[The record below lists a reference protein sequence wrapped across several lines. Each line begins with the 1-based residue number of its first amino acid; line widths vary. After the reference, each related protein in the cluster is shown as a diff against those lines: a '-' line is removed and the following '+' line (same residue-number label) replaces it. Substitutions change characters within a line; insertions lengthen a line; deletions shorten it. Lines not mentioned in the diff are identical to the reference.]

1 MVVVGNKTDLIEQEQ
16 VSIEQGNRFAKVNFF
31 FLCIIFQDNGA
42 LFKLTSAK
50 QGKGVE
56 DMFEF
61 IAAEISKRNLGT
73 LTVQDGM
80 KLSSTKNLKKEK
92 EKGGCC

>member
-1 MVVVGNKTDLIEQEQ
+1 
-16 VSIEQGNRFAKVNFF
+16 
-31 FLCIIFQDNGA
+31 